1 MVQRVLGAKNLD
13 HGRWGALFAGAL
25 KLPIIFIMV
34 LPGTFAR
41 LLYPVSQYPNL
52 ENPDYVFPTMM
63 FDLLPPG
70 LRGLIITALIAAIMS
85 SVDSTLNSAST
96 LVTMDFVK
104 KLKPEASRK
113 TLVWVGRVTTFIFM
127 IFAAAWAPQI
137 IKFPTI
143 WQYLQEVLS
152 YIAPPVVACFVF
164 GIFWRRAS
172 ATGAFT
178 GLVGGHLA
186 GLLLFYLRSI
196 AGVPLLQ
203 FHFLYIS
210 VVLFCVASLMLVVVS
225 LATPAPALDKVDGL
239 TWTPELFRR
248 ETREL
253 QDVPWYKNYRIQSA
267 ILAAATFIFVFL
279 FR

>member
-1 MVQRVLGAKNLD
+1 
-13 HGRWGALFAGAL
+13 
-25 KLPIIFIMV
+25 
-34 LPGTFAR
+34 
-41 LLYPVSQYPNL
+41 
-52 ENPDYVFPTMM
+52 
-63 FDLLPPG
+63 
-70 LRGLIITALIAAIMS
+70 
-85 SVDSTLNSAST
+85 
-96 LVTMDFVK
+96 
-104 KLKPEASRK
+104 
-113 TLVWVGRVTTFIFM
+113 
-127 IFAAAWAPQI
+127 
-137 IKFPTI
+137 
-143 WQYLQEVLS
+143 
-152 YIAPPVVACFVF
+152 
-164 GIFWRRAS
+164 
-172 ATGAFT
+172 
-178 GLVGGHLA
+178 LVGGHLA